1 MALQQHKS
9 DKRLTPSTSTPDP
22 ARVRDNQRR
31 SRARRK
37 EYLQELEAKLRRYEA
52 VGVQASVDIQTAARA
67 VSAENA
73 RLREENGRL
82 IEENE
87 RLKERLRIE
96 SQQQSFVVTGGD
108 NRGCIKAIPDPAVTE
123 PDDSGA
129 GNAPE
134 MLSHES
140 LDWSPNAQRQPTQIV
155 AINFEPSLQTL
166 PPSTLTTPTTL
177 QTPPEPHDPIDE
189 DPATHTYHRQSAPE
203 SEPSE
208 GHCVRNHESSIG
220 DDTSSCEYAAHII
233 TSMRADISTEDISA
247 DLGCGPKV
255 EEWRKCK
262 VNNAK
267 LFIAMDRYTG

>member
-52 VGVQASVDIQTAARA
+52 LGVQASVDIQTAARA

-96 SQQQSFVVTGGD
+96 SQQQSIVVTGGD
-108 NRGCIKAIPDPAVTE
+108 NRGCTKAISDSAVTE
-123 PDDSGA
+123 PEDSGA

-140 LDWSPNAQRQPTQIV
+140 LDSSPNAQRQPTQIV
-155 AINFEPSLQTL
+155 AINFEPSVQTL
-166 PPSTLTTPTTL
+166 APSTHTTPTTL
-177 QTPPEPHDPIDE
+177 QTPPGTHDPIDE

-233 TSMRADISTEDISA
+233 TSMRADISAEDISA
-247 DLGCGPKV
+247 HLGCGPNV